1 MQLATLATFG
11 YKKWREEDDWNVK
24 CSHAMPC
31 HAMLARSLHEGHEQD
46 CRLNPTCMMDVTGTG
61 NERISET
68 EIR

>member
-31 HAMLARSLHEGHEQD
+31 HAMPCLLAR
-46 CRLNPTCMMDVTGTG
+46 CMKGTSKIAG
-61 NERISET
+61 
-68 EIR
+68 